1 MSVKKLCAAIA
12 ALGVFCAPGLSGWA
26 AIPNAE
32 EQPVEALQARILADL
47 ASTPADQQAVMAAI
61 TNATA
66 GQPLDVI
73 TRALCPLGSTNLGRI
88 YGQDQAAIAQGEATR
103 SRAEVRSAISE
114 SCEVAQLALA
124 SYGATG
130 GVPAGGAPGQ
140 AFGAS
145 GVGAPGGGGGSGY
158 TN

>member
-1 MSVKKLCAAIA
+1 MGIKKLCAAVA
-12 ALGVFCAPGLSGWA
+12 ALGVLCTPGLNVWA

-47 ASTPADQQAVMAAI
+47 GATPADEQAVIAAI

-73 TRALCPLGSTNLGRI
+73 TRALCPLRSTNLARI
-88 YGQDQAAIAQGEATR
+88 YGQDQGAIAQGEATR
-103 SRAEVRSAISE
+103 SRPEVSSAISE